1 MTEFGEH
8 LENNNG
14 YQSKNKNYQ
23 QIDVNFISAD
33 KYYTFL
39 PTKAKLKLTNIQQ

>member
-14 YQSKNKNYQ
+14 YQLKNKNYQ
-23 QIDVNFISAD
+23 QIGVISISAD
-33 KYYTFL
+33 KYYIFL
-39 PTKAKLKLTNIQQ
+39 PTKAKLKLTDI